1 MSIVCRGKLF
11 WTFFFAS
18 KEPNV
23 LGNVDLEKSRLMKN
37 VRRNLL
43 PFSYEENN
51 VEEKLCRGK

>member
-1 MSIVCRGKLF
+1 MSRQIFLEI
-11 WTFFFAS
+11 FFAL

-23 LGNVDLEKSRLMKN
+23 LGNIDLEKSRLMKN
-37 VRRNLL
+37 LRRNLL